1 MRRRSN
7 QKLME
12 GAECNSGLCTHG
24 KQPFERRYTNNTIFK
39 QLHWI
44 NQLIRTTF
52 QPQYMSRNRG
62 KRKKVKLQG
71 FQSQRIKQSGVKSG
85 AQFDG
90 GLRLLENQLI
100 ETQQPVDSQ
109 QAKHQKILRFFRNQQ
124 ESARNLS
131 LLTIKRLQE
140 TQIHAQNN
148 MAQNRV
154 KGMNHP
160 KQLHLQ
166 HGWLQFQ
173 CHSHGNYHTH
183 KLHHSARSH
192 HLWPLQQKCHRP
204 PQLLH
209 IQSRT

>member
-12 GAECNSGLCTHG
+12 GAECNSSLGARG
-24 KQPFERRYTNNTIFK
+24 RQPFERRDTNKTIFK

-44 NQLIRTTF
+44 NQLIITTF
-52 QPQYMSRNRG
+52 QPQDIGTNRG

-71 FQSQRIKQSGVKSG
+71 FQSQRIKQSGIKSG

-90 GLRLLENQLI
+90 GLRLLENELI

-109 QAKHQKILRFFRNQQ
+109 QAKHQKMLRFCRNQQ
-124 ESARNLS
+124 DPARNLS
-131 LLTIKRLQE
+131 LLTFKGLQE
-140 TQIHAQNN
+140 MHIHAQNS

-160 KQLHLQ
+160 EHLHLQ
-166 HGWLQFQ
+166 HGRLQFQ
-173 CHSHGNYHTH
+173 CQSHGNYHRH
-183 KLHHSARSH
+183 KLHNPARSH
-192 HLWPLQQKCHRP
+192 HMRPLQQK
-204 PQLLH
+204 
-209 IQSRT
+209 